1 MIKVYNRDSV
11 SELRANSGAVT
22 RAMLFKGN
30 KESNLSG
37 TTPDTHIDLLVPSKG
52 KWVNSEGYHRLWSE
66 IGELHRAVN
75 VAASPSAEALEAL
88 LGKIFV
94 DIGKRVAESPDL
106 TSVIATESTNLED
119 GENVNLRDILPYR
132 GNFDVVAGTGDGV
145 NLIQAMTG
153 TVETVQHE
161 IRAIGHQTS
170 LHNLVFNKLET
181 VQKVTEAAVNAYTDR
196 RNALTAG
203 VLANAT
209 YVASQKQAADATNGA
224 TYDVK
229 MYNTFR
235 KAIKKL
241 YGLKNPYTDRP
252 IVVPRIAILC
262 NSADRWSIE
271 RVIGGQLQTGGTS
284 GAINTVN
291 TTALPVAEII
301 EYDCGITDG
310 LAWGGK
316 ELSFPGVPQGKAI
329 VFVPREYFFV
339 RNKRPLTMETGR
351 GSVLTLSQE
360 DKAWYNIQAE
370 WYKIILGSS
379 MPGTDLG
386 AGYGAAVEV
395 TLPTDS

>member
-1 MIKVYNRDSV
+1 MVKVYNRDSV

-30 KESNLSG
+30 KEQNLSG
-37 TTPDTHIDLLVPSKG
+37 TNPETHVDLLVPSKG
-52 KWVNSEGYHRLWSE
+52 KWVNSEGYHRLWNE
-66 IGELHRAVN
+66 IGELHRKVN
-75 VAASPSAEALEAL
+75 MAEAPAAADLEAL

-132 GNFDVVAGTGDGV
+132 GNFDEVAGTGDGV
-145 NLIQAMTG
+145 NLIQGMTG
-153 TVETVQHE
+153 TVETVQHK
-161 IRAIGHQTS
+161 IRGVGHQTS

-181 VQKVTEAAVNAYTDR
+181 IEKVTKAAVDSYTDR

-209 YVASQKQAADATNGA
+209 YVASQKVAADSTGT

-241 YGLKNPYTDRP
+241 YGLKNAYTDRP
-252 IVVPRIAILC
+252 IAVPRIAILC

-271 RVIGGQLQTGGTS
+271 RVIAGQLQTAGTG
-284 GAINTVN
+284 GAINSVN
-291 TTALPVAEII
+291 TSALPVAEII

-316 ELSFPGVPQGKAI
+316 TLSFPGVAQGTAI

-360 DKAWYNIQAE
+360 DKAWYNIQTE

>member
-1 MIKVYNRDSV
+1 MVKVYNRDSV

-30 KESNLSG
+30 KEQNLSG
-37 TTPDTHIDLLVPSKG
+37 TNPETHVDLLVPSKG
-52 KWVNSEGYHRLWSE
+52 KWVNSEGYHRLWNE
-66 IGELHRAVN
+66 IGELHRKVN
-75 VAASPSAEALEAL
+75 MAEAPAAADLEAL

-106 TSVIATESTNLED
+106 TSVIATETTNLED

-132 GNFDVVAGTGDGV
+132 GNFDEVAGTGDGV
-145 NLIQAMTG
+145 NLIQGMTG
-153 TVETVQHE
+153 TVETVQHK
-161 IRAIGHQTS
+161 IRAVGHQTS

-181 VQKVTEAAVNAYTDR
+181 VQKVTEAAVNAFTDR

-209 YVASQKQAADATNGA
+209 YVASQKVAADSTGT

-241 YGLKNPYTDRP
+241 YGLKNAYTDRP

-271 RVIGGQLQTGGTS
+271 RVIAGQLQTAGTG
-284 GAINTVN
+284 GAINSVN
-291 TTALPVAEII
+291 TAALPVAEII

-316 ELSFPGVPQGKAI
+316 TLSFPGVDQGTAI

-360 DKAWYNIQAE
+360 DKAWYNIQTE

>member
-1 MIKVYNRDSV
+1 MVKVYNRDSV

-30 KESNLSG
+30 KEQNLSG
-37 TTPDTHIDLLVPSKG
+37 TNPETHVDLLVPSKG
-52 KWVNSEGYHRLWSE
+52 KWVNSEGYHRLWNE
-66 IGELHRAVN
+66 IGELHRKVN
-75 VAASPSAEALEAL
+75 MAEAPAATDLEAL

-132 GNFDVVAGTGDGV
+132 GNFDEVAGTGDGV
-145 NLIQAMTG
+145 NLIQGMTG
-153 TVETVQHE
+153 TVETVAHK
-161 IRAIGHQTS
+161 IRAVGHQTS

-181 VQKVTEAAVNAYTDR
+181 VQKVTEAAVNAFTDR

-209 YVASQKQAADATNGA
+209 YVASQKQAADSTGT

-241 YGLKNPYTDRP
+241 YGLKNAYTDRP

-271 RVIGGQLQTGGTS
+271 RVIAGQLQTAGTG
-284 GAINTVN
+284 GAINSVN
-291 TTALPVAEII
+291 TAALPVAEII

-316 ELSFPGVPQGKAI
+316 TLSFPGVPQGTAI

-360 DKAWYNIQAE
+360 DKAWYNIQTE

-386 AGYGAAVEV
+386 AGYGAAVEA